1 VYIVVVDLGNV
12 GVGDDDERQIAKRL
26 NAVSEA

>member
-1 VYIVVVDLGNV
+1 VYIVVVDFGDV

-26 NAVSEA
+26 DAVSEA